1 MAHRTVF
8 VVAAATVTFLVVGS
22 LTSAEADVR
31 TQNLQLLDTGA
42 TIDVFLNGGDP
53 SHVGDREVFRDTL
66 VSAKDHGPAGKAD
79 GHCTVIEPTTAT
91 TTCTIVTTLQ
101 RGTLTTEGIGT
112 FVPGAQS
119 TAAITGGTGAYEG
132 ATGHATFVV
141 NPGGESPISFS
152 LAPH

>member
-1 MAHRTVF
+1 MANRAVF
-8 VVAAATVTFLVVGS
+8 MVVAAALTVPVAGS

-31 TQNLQLLDTGA
+31 TQTLQLLDTGA

-91 TTCTIVTTLQ
+91 TTCTIVNH
-101 RGTLTTEGIGT
+101 RIIAMPPRAG
-112 FVPGAQS
+112 S
-119 TAAITGGTGAYEG
+119 
-132 ATGHATFVV
+132 
-141 NPGGESPISFS
+141 
-152 LAPH
+152 